1 MNPMKII
8 ECVPNFSEGRHRD
21 KVEEM
26 VAALLT
32 VPGIS
37 LLNAC
42 LDADH
47 NRSVVTFIG
56 TLDAVLAG
64 ALAICSKACEIIDMR
79 LHKGE
84 HPRIGAVDVV
94 PFVPLAGAAMTD
106 AVDIAHRFGRTFAA
120 GNHIPVYFYGE
131 AALEARRKNLA
142 DIRRG
147 GYERL
152 REKIKEAAWQ
162 PDAGGTSFNEQS
174 GATAVGARMPLIAYN
189 VNLKTSDRDIARAI
203 AGAIRESG
211 GGLPHVKALGIYLE
225 SRDLAQ
231 VSMNLTDF
239 RITSPRKVFDLIR
252 EKARVLNTDVLE
264 SELIGLIPQDAFK
277 DASPEYLMITGFTED
292 RILENHM
299 PDDFGS

>member
-1 MNPMKII
+1 MKII

-21 KVEEM
+21 KVEDM
-26 VAALLT
+26 VATLLT

-56 TLDAVLAG
+56 TPEAVLAG

-94 PFVPLAGAAMTD
+94 PFVPLAGAAMAD
-106 AVDIAHRFGRTFAA
+106 AVDIAHRFGRTFAER
-120 GNHIPVYFYGE
+120 HRVPVYFYGE
-131 AALEARRKNLA
+131 AALDAHRKNLA

-152 REKIKEAAWQ
+152 HEKMKDAAWR
-162 PDAGGTSFNEQS
+162 PDAGGPAYSERS
-174 GATAVGARMPLIAYN
+174 GVTAVGARMPLIAFN
-189 VNLKTSDRDIARAI
+189 VNLKTSDRTIARAI

-225 SRDLAQ
+225 SRNLAQ

-239 RITSPRKVFDLIR
+239 RITSPKKAFDLIR
-252 EKARVLNTDVLE
+252 EKARTLNTDILE
-264 SELIGLIPQDAFK
+264 SELIGLIPQEALEDTT
-277 DASPEYLMITGFTED
+277 PEYLMITGFTKD
-292 RILENHM
+292 RILENHI
-299 PDDFGS
+299 PDRSGY

>member
-1 MNPMKII
+1 MNII

-21 KVEEM
+21 KVEDI

-37 LLNAC
+37 LLNTC

-56 TLDAVLAG
+56 TPDAVLAG

-79 LHKGE
+79 LHQGE

-94 PFVPLAGAAMTD
+94 PFIPLADATMAD
-106 AVDIAHRFGRTFAA
+106 AVDIAHRFGRTFAER
-120 GNHIPVYFYGE
+120 NHIPVYFYGE
-131 AALEARRKNLA
+131 AALDVRRKNLA

-147 GYERL
+147 GYEQL
-152 REKIKEAAWQ
+152 REKIKESAWQ
-162 PDAGGTSFNEQS
+162 PDAGGTAFSERS
-174 GATAVGARMPLIAYN
+174 GATAVGARMPLIAFN
-189 VNLKTSDRDIARAI
+189 VNLKTADRDIARNI
-203 AGAIRESG
+203 AAAIRESG
-211 GGLPHVKALGIYLE
+211 GGLPHVKALGIFLE
-225 SRDLAQ
+225 SRNLAQ

-239 RITSPRKVFDLIR
+239 RITSPKKAFDLIR
-252 EKARVLNTDVLE
+252 DKARSLNTDVLE
-264 SELIGLIPQDAFK
+264 SELIGLIPQEALNDT
-277 DASPEYLMITGFTED
+277 SPEYLMINGFAKE

-299 PDDFGS
+299 PDNYGS

>member
-1 MNPMKII
+1 MKII

-21 KVEEM
+21 KVEDM
-26 VAALLT
+26 VAALLA
-32 VPGIS
+32 VPGVS

-56 TLDAVLAG
+56 TPDAVLAG

-79 LHKGE
+79 QHRGE

-94 PFVPLAGAAMTD
+94 PFVPLAGAAMAD
-106 AVDIAHRFGRTFAA
+106 AVDIAHRFGRTFAER
-120 GNHIPVYFYGE
+120 NRVPVYFYGE
-131 AALEARRKNLA
+131 AALDARRKNLA

-152 REKIKEAAWQ
+152 HEKMREADWR
-162 PDAGGTSFNEQS
+162 PDAGGITFNERS
-174 GATAVGARMPLIAYN
+174 GTTAVGARMPLIAFN

-225 SRDLAQ
+225 SRNLAQ

-252 EKARVLNTDVLE
+252 EKARALNTDILE
-264 SELIGLIPQDAFK
+264 SELIGLIPLEALK
-277 DASPEYLMITGFTED
+277 DTSPEYLMITGFTEE

-299 PDDFGS
+299 PDGYGS